1 MRGIRA
7 YWDYSMPYIRLLAVV
22 SSKKL
27 YLNFIQYLNLL
38 RKI

>member
-1 MRGIRA
+1 MRGIIA
-7 YWDYSMPYIRLLAVV
+7 YWDYSMPNIRSLDVV